1 MEQDNEP
8 RNKQSKQ
15 ELNKWRTAL
24 PSLEWDQEED

>member
-8 RNKQSKQ
+8 SNQSKQ